1 MGGKRWK
8 EPLGIWQQKTTG
20 RLGSWVSKG
29 KLCISWAVD
38 VYNLFCNTPGETVWI
53 PETFLLQKSGDALAQ
68 GSGVVESPPLEVFK
82 NRGDI
87 ALRANGQRV
96 WLGWFGMMILDI
108 FSNLIF
114 RFLILFCEY
123 KPTKLIKATQILLFS
138 SSHNVRLSMASK
150 QKYSC
155 GNN

>member
-1 MGGKRWK
+1 MIIRW
-8 EPLGIWQQKTTG
+8 TG
-20 RLGSWVSKG
+20 RPCHFLRDPWMWV
-29 KLCISWAVD
+29 W
-38 VYNLFCNTPGETVWI
+38 TVNVSSDQL
-53 PETFLLQKSGDALAQ
+53 ERGYRTFLYLNYIWFLVVLYACLPASAMKHWHRLPMK
-68 GSGVVESPPLEVFK
+68 VVESPPLEVFK

-96 WLGWFGMMILDI
+96 WLGWFGLMILDI

-138 SSHNVRLSMASK
+138 SSSHNVRLSMASK